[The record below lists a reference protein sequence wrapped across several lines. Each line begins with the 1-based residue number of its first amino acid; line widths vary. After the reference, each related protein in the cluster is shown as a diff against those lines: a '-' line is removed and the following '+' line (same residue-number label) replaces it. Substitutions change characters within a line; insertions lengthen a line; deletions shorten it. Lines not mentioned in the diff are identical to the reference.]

1 MTQGACMKE
10 LRIGLVLYGGV
21 SLAVYMNG
29 IATEFWSALRASR
42 SHTGTG
48 GAALGGTPAVYRDL
62 LQELEALTSGAKLR
76 NVVDAV
82 AGLYD
87 GDVNGA
93 ALARARVYC
102 PYRPTLHPHP

>member
-1 MTQGACMKE
+1 MRGAALGNVPTSQGMTQGACMKE

-62 LQELEALTSGAKLR
+62 LQELEALTSGEKLR
-76 NVVDAV
+76 II
-82 AGLYD
+82 
-87 GDVNGA
+87 
-93 ALARARVYC
+93 RQEERRVGQQGG
-102 PYRPTLHPHP
+102 